1 MVSFRQ
7 TAPCIIA
14 NIYDGA
20 VIFVRRQQ
28 VVLKNS
34 LAVVVLISA
43 SMGEHG
49 RGLLKGGE
57 GFLDI

>member
-43 SMGEHG
+43 SMGEG
-49 RGLLKGGE
+49 C
-57 GFLDI
+57 